1 MKGYENS
8 LKWSPK
14 YKLLTSSKGFQV
26 FRICPFCDAYVR
38 CHQFFTL
45 SVWHTLAM
53 ERESSPPSQV
63 CSSWCAFADSGTSP
77 LGCPIASFGGS
88 CPQPPS
94 LAVCFRSLAEAWNP
108 LTGEKL
114 CFFCRRVSPNPKL
127 EPPRNVPSFLSH
139 ASLTPAWL
147 VGSNLLFPGMNS
159 NSTCISSRK
168 VAGDVLWNTIQ
179 LWTSQTNLCLVCVY
193 AQVIPRPWLVL
204 LTKAWLT
211 AWPSFW
217 LP

>member
-1 MKGYENS
+1 MTHTCHGKRVP
-8 LKWSPK
+8 L
-14 YKLLTSSKGFQV
+14 
-26 FRICPFCDAYVR
+26 RHAYG
-38 CHQFFTL
+38 
-45 SVWHTLAM
+45 
-53 ERESSPPSQV
+53 
-63 CSSWCAFADSGTSP
+63 SWCVFADSGASP

-94 LAVCFRSLAEAWNP
+94 LAVRFRSLDEGWNP
-108 LTGEKL
+108 LTGENSVL
-114 CFFCRRVSPNPKL
+114 FCRRVSPNPNPKL
-127 EPPRNVPSFLSH
+127 EPPRNVSSSLSH

-168 VAGDVLWNTIQ
+168 VAGDVLWNAVQ
-179 LWTSQTNLCLVCVY
+179 PWTSRTNLCLVCVY